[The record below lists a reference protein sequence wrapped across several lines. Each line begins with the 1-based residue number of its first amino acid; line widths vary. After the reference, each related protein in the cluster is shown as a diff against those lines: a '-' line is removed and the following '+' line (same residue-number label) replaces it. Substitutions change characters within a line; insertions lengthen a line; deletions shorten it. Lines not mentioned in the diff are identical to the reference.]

1 MKNIDLLGIPDTSL
15 RGLNTRTA
23 LSVRKSNCE
32 PTVDRILKGK
42 RQMHRNEHRESI
54 FKLASLSKSVNLA
67 VSPFLHFL
75 IHAQTHARSLQTT
88 GWALYVNP
96 VRAELIDTAD
106 KWSKTEECI
115 RVREGWAEWKVFLY
129 QDERATRRR
138 KRRKMGKWRGEG
150 RNGIKE
156 IKREWKTERLWL
168 LIYCYMFDVSLLS
181 KHILACATAT
191 IYSLIIKIN
200 AINSKCVCVCVYG

>member
-54 FKLASLSKSVNLA
+54 FKLVSLSKSVNLA

-129 QDERATRRR
+129 QDERATRQR

-168 LIYCYMFDVSLLS
+168 AYLLLHVWCFS
-181 KHILACATAT
+181 
-191 IYSLIIKIN
+191 SE
-200 AINSKCVCVCVYG
+200 